1 MLTHK
6 TYAFLDPKAL
16 PATLL
21 SRLNR
26 AAEGELKCLTH
37 AKAQGVLKMARTA
50 VKKRRKTKR
59 GLAIALT
66 IVCIIAVIAAV
77 VVFGVYRGMHI
88 VLKAELGEGAPDAS
102 AFMKDGSKASYVGDS
117 DVSLTEEGT
126 YLLTVK
132 SDSASRKV
140 VLIVRDTMAPQTEAK
155 DISLTIDDKTLA
167 PEDALTEIKD
177 ASEYTVAWK
186 TEPIYGTAGSYDCAI
201 ELKDSHGNGQTIKT
215 TIKVLGAIDVLTHEA
230 GTPRP
235 TLKDF
240 MVVERDNAELLTD
253 LGSIDWTKL
262 GDNTVEIK
270 FDNTTYTSIL
280 RIVDTTAPVP
290 DLVPVAVKVGG
301 EVTADSF
308 AVGCDDA
315 TEVKYELASKP
326 DTSKKGSFDVDI
338 KAADAAGNE
347 AEVKGKLIVC
357 DDIVEFEASTDTLS
371 ESAVR
376 DKLGADYAG
385 YTMETEPFM
394 LNSLGAHE
402 VKLTKDGVS
411 KTVGVNVKDTT
422 APTADGIKC
431 ECSTGYYCEPIKFL
445 ENINDVSTVK
455 ASFVTEPDWDTEGEQ
470 EVEIILTDRAG
481 NSTTVKATAVISPDK
496 TAPTIY
502 AARDRY
508 CYVGEAVAYF
518 KEVFAVDNADP
529 EPELTVDKS
538 KVNAKKVGEYDVT
551 YTAKDHEGNSSSVT
565 VKFKFIENKVTD
577 EMLDAEV
584 NKVLDRILTDDMS
597 LEKQAYAIFDYV
609 YSNVLYTGDSDKT
622 DWKAEAYRG
631 LTKGVGDCFTFYSTT
646 YALLQKIDC
655 QVLSVER
662 LNGRT
667 QHFWC
672 LVNLGTGWYHF
683 DACNVGPQ
691 HLRCF
696 MKTSEELVQYSVQY
710 WRFDTSLYPQVETR
724 PYVMEN

>member
-1 MLTHK
+1 
-6 TYAFLDPKAL
+6 
-16 PATLL
+16 
-21 SRLNR
+21 
-26 AAEGELKCLTH
+26 
-37 AKAQGVLKMARTA
+37 MARTA
-50 VKKRRKTKR
+50 VKKKRKAKK
-59 GLAIALT
+59 GLVIALAI
-66 IVCIIAVIAAV
+66 VFIIAVIAAV
-77 VVFGVYRGMHI
+77 IVFGVYRGMHI
-88 VLKAELGEGAPDAS
+88 FLKAELGDGAPDAS
-102 AFMKDGSKASYVGDS
+102 KFMKNDSKASYVGDS

-132 SDSASRKV
+132 SEDMTRKV
-140 VLIVRDTMAPQTEAK
+140 VLIVRDTKAPQAEAK
-155 DISLTIDDKTLA
+155 NPSITIDDKTLK
-167 PEDALTEIKD
+167 PEDALTEIKE
-177 ASEYTVAWK
+177 ASDYTVTWQ
-186 TEPIYGTAGSYDCAI
+186 TEPIYGTAGNYDCAI
-201 ELKDSHGNGQTIKT
+201 VLKDSHGNEQTIKT
-215 TIKVLGAIDVLTHEA
+215 TVKVLGVVDVLTHEA

-240 MVVERDNAELLTD
+240 MVVERENAQLATD
-253 LGSIDWTKL
+253 LDSIDWTKL
-262 GDNTVEIK
+262 GDTTVEIK
-270 FDNTTYTSIL
+270 FDGKTFTSIL

-290 DLVPVAVKVGG
+290 DLAPVAVKVGG
-301 EVTADSF
+301 EVTADKF

-315 TEVKYELASKP
+315 TEVKYEFISKP
-326 DTSKKGSFDVDI
+326 DTSKKGSFDVSI

-357 DDIVEFEASTDTLS
+357 DDVCEFEASTDTLS
-371 ESAVR
+371 ESAVLN
-376 DKLGADYAG
+376 KLGSDYAG
-385 YTMETEPFM
+385 FKMETEPFM

-402 VKLTKDGVS
+402 VKLTKGDVTKTIGV
-411 KTVGVNVKDTT
+411 TVKDTT

-431 ECSTGYYCEPIKFL
+431 ECSTGYYCEPIKFV
-445 ENINDVSTVK
+445 ENINDVSAVK

-481 NSTTVKATAVISPDK
+481 NSTKIKATAVISPDK

-518 KEVFAVDNADP
+518 KEAFAVDNADP

-565 VKFKFIENKVTD
+565 VKFKFIENKITD
-577 EMLDAEV
+577 EKLNAEV
-584 NKVLDRILTDDMS
+584 DKVLGRILKDDMT
-597 LEKQAYAIFDYV
+597 LEQQAYAIFDYV

-631 LTKGVGDCFTFYSTT
+631 LTKGTGDCFTFYATT

-683 DACNVGPQ
+683 DACNVGPE

-696 MKTSEELVQYSVQY
+696 MKTSEELVKYSVQY

>member
-1 MLTHK
+1 
-6 TYAFLDPKAL
+6 
-16 PATLL
+16 
-21 SRLNR
+21 
-26 AAEGELKCLTH
+26 
-37 AKAQGVLKMARTA
+37 MARTA
-50 VKKRRKTKR
+50 VKQKRKAKK
-59 GLAIALT
+59 GLVIALAIVFA
-66 IVCIIAVIAAV
+66 IAVIAAII
-77 VVFGVYRGMHI
+77 VFGVYRGMHI
-88 VLKAELGEGAPDAS
+88 FLRAELGDGVPDAS
-102 AFMKDGSKASYVGDS
+102 KFMKNGSDASYVGDA
-117 DVSLTEEGT
+117 DVSLKEEGT

-132 SDSASRKV
+132 SDDMTRKV
-140 VLIVRDTMAPQTEAK
+140 VLIVRDTKAPQAEAK
-155 DISLTIDDKTLA
+155 DPSITIDDKTLK
-167 PEDALTEIKD
+167 PEDALTEIKE
-177 ASEYTVAWK
+177 ASDYTVTWQ
-186 TEPIYGTAGSYDCAI
+186 TEPIYGTAGTYDCAVV
-201 ELKDSHGNGQTIKT
+201 LKDSHGNEQTIKT
-215 TIKVLGAIDVLTHEA
+215 TVKVLGVVDVLTHEA

-240 MVVERDNAELLTD
+240 MVVERENAELATD
-253 LGSIDWTKL
+253 LDSIDWTKL
-262 GDNTVEIK
+262 GDSTVEIK
-270 FDNTTYTSIL
+270 FDGKTFTSTL

-290 DLVPVAVKVGG
+290 DLAPVAVKVGG

-315 TEVKYELASKP
+315 TEVKYEFVSKP
-326 DTSKKGSFDVDI
+326 DTSKKGSFDVSI

-357 DDIVEFEASTDTLS
+357 DDVCEFEASTDTLS
-371 ESAVR
+371 ESAVL
-376 DKLGADYAG
+376 DKLGSDYAG

-402 VKLTKDGVS
+402 VKLVKGDVT
-411 KTVGVNVKDTT
+411 KTVGVTVKDTT

-481 NSTTVKATAVISPDK
+481 NSTTIKATAVISPDK

-565 VKFKFIENKVTD
+565 VKFKFIENTITD
-577 EMLDAEV
+577 EKLDAEV
-584 NKVLDRILTDDMS
+584 DKVLGRILKDDMS
-597 LEKQAYAIFDYV
+597 LEQQAYAIFDYV
-609 YSNVLYTGDSDKT
+609 YSNIIYTGDSDKT

-631 LTKGVGDCFTFYSTT
+631 LTKGAGDCFTFYATT

-683 DACNVGPQ
+683 DACNVGPE

-696 MKTSEELVQYSVQY
+696 MKTSEELVKYSVQY
-710 WRFDTSLYPQVETR
+710 WRFDTSMYPQVETR

>member
-1 MLTHK
+1 
-6 TYAFLDPKAL
+6 
-16 PATLL
+16 
-21 SRLNR
+21 
-26 AAEGELKCLTH
+26 
-37 AKAQGVLKMARTA
+37 MARTA
-50 VKKRRKTKR
+50 VKQKRKAKK
-59 GLAIALT
+59 GLVIALAIVFA
-66 IVCIIAVIAAV
+66 IAVIAAI

-88 VLKAELGEGAPDAS
+88 FLRAELGDGVPDAS
-102 AFMKDGSKASYVGDS
+102 KFMKNGSNASYVGDS
-117 DVSLTEEGT
+117 DVSLKEEGI

-132 SDSASRKV
+132 SDDMTRKV
-140 VLIVRDTMAPQTEAK
+140 VLIVRDTKAPQAEAK
-155 DISLTIDDKTLA
+155 DPSITIDDKTLK
-167 PEDALTEIKD
+167 PEDALTEIKE
-177 ASEYTVAWK
+177 ASDYTVTWQ
-186 TEPIYGTAGSYDCAI
+186 TEPVYGTAGTYDCAVV
-201 ELKDSHGNGQTIKT
+201 LKDSHGNEQTVKT
-215 TIKVLGAIDVLTHEA
+215 TVKVLGVVDVLTHEA

-240 MVVERDNAELLTD
+240 MVVERENAELATD
-253 LGSIDWTKL
+253 LDSIDWTKL
-262 GDNTVEIK
+262 GDTTVEIK
-270 FDNTTYTSIL
+270 FDGKTFTSTL

-290 DLVPVAVKVGG
+290 DLAPVAVKVGG
-301 EVTADSF
+301 EVTADKF

-315 TEVKYELASKP
+315 TEVKYEFISKP
-326 DTSKKGSFDVDI
+326 DTSKKGSFDVSV

-357 DDIVEFEASTDTLS
+357 DDICEFEASTDTLS
-371 ESAVR
+371 ESAVLN
-376 DKLGADYAG
+376 KLGSDYAG
-385 YTMETEPFM
+385 FKMETEPFM

-402 VKLTKDGVS
+402 VKLTKGDVT
-411 KTVGVNVKDTT
+411 KTVGVTVKDTT

-431 ECSTGYYCEPIKFL
+431 PCSTGYYCEPIKFL

-481 NSTTVKATAVISPDK
+481 NSTTIKATAVISPDK

-565 VKFKFIENKVTD
+565 VKFKFIENKITD
-577 EMLDAEV
+577 EKLDAEV
-584 NKVLDRILTDDMS
+584 DKVLGRILKDDMS
-597 LEKQAYAIFDYV
+597 LEQQAYAIFDYV

-631 LTKGVGDCFTFYSTT
+631 LTKGTGDCFTFYATT

-683 DACNVGPQ
+683 DACNVGPE

-696 MKTSEELVQYSVQY
+696 MKTSEELVKYSVQY

>member
-1 MLTHK
+1 
-6 TYAFLDPKAL
+6 
-16 PATLL
+16 
-21 SRLNR
+21 
-26 AAEGELKCLTH
+26 
-37 AKAQGVLKMARTA
+37 MARTA
-50 VKKRRKTKR
+50 VKQKRKTKK
-59 GLAIALT
+59 GLIIAFSILFA
-66 IVCIIAVIAAV
+66 IAVIAAV

-88 VLKAELGEGAPDAS
+88 YLKAELGDGAPDAS
-102 AFMKDGSKASYVGDS
+102 KFMKNGSKASYVGDS

-132 SDSASRKV
+132 SEDATRKV
-140 VLIVRDTMAPQTEAK
+140 VLIVRDTKAPQAEAK
-155 DISLTIDDKTLA
+155 NPSITIDDKTLK
-167 PEDALTEIKD
+167 PEDALTEIKE
-177 ASEYTVAWK
+177 ASEYTVAWQ
-186 TEPIYGTAGSYDCAI
+186 TEPIYGKAGSYDCAVV
-201 ELKDSHGNGQTIKT
+201 LKDAHGNEQTIKT
-215 TIKVLGAIDVLTHEA
+215 TVKVLGAVDVLTHEA

-240 MVVERDNAELLTD
+240 MVVERENAELVTD
-253 LGSIDWTKL
+253 LNSIDWTKL
-262 GDNTVEIK
+262 GDTPVEIK
-270 FDNTTYTSIL
+270 FDGTTYTSTL

-290 DLVPVAVKVGG
+290 DLAPVAVKVGG

-315 TEVKYELASKP
+315 TEVKYELVSKP
-326 DTSKKGSFDVDI
+326 DTGKKGSFEVDI
-338 KAADAAGNE
+338 NATDAAGNN

-357 DDIVEFEASTDTLS
+357 DDVCEFEASTDTLS
-371 ESAVR
+371 ESALLN
-376 DKLGADYAG
+376 KLGSDYAG
-385 YTMETEPFM
+385 FKMETEPFM

-402 VKLTKDGVS
+402 VKLVKGDVT
-411 KTVGVNVKDTT
+411 KTVGVTVKDTT

-431 ECSTGYYCEPIKFL
+431 PCSTGYYCEPIKFL

-565 VKFKFIENKVTD
+565 VKFKFIENKITD
-577 EMLDAEV
+577 EKLNAEV
-584 NKVLDRILTDDMS
+584 DKVLGRILTDDMS
-597 LEKQAYAIFDYV
+597 LEQQAYAIFDYV
-609 YSNVLYTGDSDKT
+609 YSNVIYTGDSDKT

-631 LTKGVGDCFTFYSTT
+631 LTKGAGDCFTFYATT

-683 DACNVGPQ
+683 DACNVGPE

-696 MKTSEELVQYSVQY
+696 MKTSEELVKYSVQY